1 MVKGRIHVAQKRFTD
16 LKRLIDR
23 DRKRRRDQG
32 LEAVSMSSGVPAPS
46 EKDVDIQAL
55 VARARA
61 QDAERQQQRLSTR
74 NANSVEK
81 EARRQLWGSSASV
94 SEHDEQ
100 GFDSS
105 DDDMQSR
112 DQEDNSAL
120 DPSDEWNGVEE
131 STPTEHH
138 EVLNGVPRNPEEKK
152 RNKKSKEKLVS
163 RSYCCPLKLAN
174 LAELVK
180 RISTDLCLC
189 TAAQEEKRAHSFKS
203 LVACALPA
211 KEGSNMLSCACTL
224 CSARLHCRVPPRPLR
239 ASMFEST
246 LCALNSVKSSKGAT
260 CQARRMSR
268 QPARSRQVPVTR
280 RRVQII
286 WTLRGRRATGSRVTQ
301 EMQKCPSRDARS
313 FGARPCE
320 PNGWCSRHSPCFA
333 CFIFSLR

>member
-1 MVKGRIHVAQKRFTD
+1 MVKGRSHVAQKRFTD

-32 LEAVSMSSGVPAPS
+32 LE
-46 EKDVDIQAL
+46 L

-131 STPTEHH
+131 STPTENHQ
-138 EVLNGVPRNPEEKK
+138 VLNGVPRNPEEKK

-163 RSYCCPLKLAN
+163 RSHCCPLKLAN

-211 KEGSNMLSCACTL
+211 KEGSNMFSCACTL

-301 EMQKCPSRDARS
+301 EMQKCPSRDASRTAGAAGNHVLLAS
-313 FGARPCE
+313 F
-320 PNGWCSRHSPCFA
+320 SPFDERRANLPFHDNLFLGHRECFLVA
-333 CFIFSLR
+333 I